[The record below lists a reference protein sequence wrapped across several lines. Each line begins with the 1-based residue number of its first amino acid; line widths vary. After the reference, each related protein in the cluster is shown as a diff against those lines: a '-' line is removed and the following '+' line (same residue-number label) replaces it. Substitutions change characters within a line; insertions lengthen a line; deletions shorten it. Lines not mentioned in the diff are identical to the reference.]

1 MSDGPIPDAAVVG
14 LLRPFVRATRP
25 ILSALRESDPF
36 GLRGRAGG
44 AAGERSTRDK
54 LLDALAA
61 APVPGTAAWARMDV
75 AARQRWWVYRV
86 GRFST
91 AVAAIPGLGGALA
104 RRLPVGATVGA
115 AAQGMLLV
123 AVAGEHGVTDEDH
136 LVSLLAWVLFRRR
149 PELGSGP
156 TAAEDAAADARAAEI
171 EGDLDL
177 ATGSRPTAAK
187 IGSAVWRLGRALYS
201 VEDELDKRPHGRFYH
216 EALGMLPVVGV
227 LGKYL
232 GEWSGLKRAAREAQR
247 WLAGRGLARV
257 QPSPGPG
264 SGSGGAR
271 CSPAARRGRGRPRS
285 AG

>member
-25 ILSALRESDPF
+25 ILSALRDSDPF
-36 GLRGRAGG
+36 GLRGRDGG
-44 AAGERSTRDK
+44 TDGERSTRDK

-61 APVPGTAAWARMDV
+61 APVPGTATWARMDV
-75 AARQRWWVYRV
+75 AARQRWWIYRV
-86 GRFST
+86 GRFAT
-91 AVAAIPGLGGALA
+91 GVAAIPGLGGALA
-104 RRLPVGATVGA
+104 RTLPVGAAIGA

-149 PELGSGP
+149 PELGTP

-171 EGDLDL
+171 EGDL
-177 ATGSRPTAAK
+177 ATGGRPTAAR

-257 QPSPGPG
+257 
-264 SGSGGAR
+264 
-271 CSPAARRGRGRPRS
+271 
-285 AG
+285 

>member
-14 LLRPFVRATRP
+14 ILRPFVRATRP
-25 ILSALRESDPF
+25 ILSALRDSDPF
-36 GLRGRAGG
+36 GLRGRAGDD
-44 AAGERSTRDK
+44 GERSTRDRI
-54 LLDALAA
+54 LDALAA

-75 AARQRWWVYRV
+75 AARQRWWIYRV
-86 GRFST
+86 GRFAT
-91 AVAAIPGLGGALA
+91 GVAAIPGLGGALA
-104 RRLPVGATVGA
+104 RTLPVGAAIGA

-149 PELGSGP
+149 PDLGGGP

-171 EGDLDL
+171 EGDL
-177 ATGSRPTAAK
+177 AKGSRPTAAR

-247 WLAGRGLARV
+247 WLAGRGLAKV
-257 QPSPGPG
+257 
-264 SGSGGAR
+264 
-271 CSPAARRGRGRPRS
+271 
-285 AG
+285 

>member
-14 LLRPFVRATRP
+14 ILRPFVRATRP

-36 GLRGRAGG
+36 GLRGRHGG
-44 AAGERSTRDK
+44 DDGERTTRDK
-54 LLDALAA
+54 ILDALAA

-75 AARQRWWVYRV
+75 AARQRWWIFRV
-86 GRFST
+86 GRFAT

-104 RRLPVGATVGA
+104 RTLPVGAAIGA

-123 AVAGEHGVTDEDH
+123 AVAGEHGVTDEDR
-136 LVSLLAWVLFRRR
+136 LVSLLAWVMFRRR
-149 PELGSGP
+149 PELGGGP

-171 EGDLDL
+171 EGDL
-177 ATGSRPTAAK
+177 AKGSRPTAAK
-187 IGSAVWRLGRALYS
+187 VGAAVWRLGRALYS

-216 EALGMLPVVGV
+216 EAIGMLPVVGV

-257 QPSPGPG
+257 
-264 SGSGGAR
+264 
-271 CSPAARRGRGRPRS
+271 
-285 AG
+285 